1 MRILQVYKDVHPFVR
16 GGIER
21 YIHDLSRYLSTRGHE
36 VDVLVAGGGVSEE
49 VSGFKVIKYPCLCR
63 ILSNPISPRL
73 LRILKTIP
81 ADVLHFH
88 LPLPSAVAAW
98 MLSGRDTPYLVTY
111 HSDIVR
117 QALFLPVYGPLLR
130 RFLKG
135 AFRVI
140 ATSPVY
146 RETSKYLSVLENTEV
161 IPIGSDL
168 SVFRP
173 PDKSEMGDYVLFVGR
188 FRKYKGIEVLL
199 DAWNEFPERRLLM
212 VGGGPLENDVRRRIQ
227 KENLNIQIINNP
239 SDQELVELYQQARCL
254 VLPSTLRS
262 EAFGMVQTEA
272 MACGIPVISTALPTG
287 VPWVNASGV
296 SGLVIPPG
304 DSAALADAVRKLD
317 DPLLRS
323 KLAEGALERAERCFN
338 APELFARVESLL
350 EGSSRCG
357 NQQKRE

>member
-1 MRILQVYKDVHPFVR
+1 MRIVQVYKDIHPFVR

-21 YIHDLSRYLSTRGHE
+21 YIHDLSRYLSSQGHD
-36 VDVLVAGGGVSEE
+36 VDVLVADGYGASEQ
-49 VSGFKVIKYPCLCR
+49 VSGFNVKTYPSICR

-73 LRILKTIP
+73 YSVLKKTP

-98 MLSGRDTPYLVTY
+98 MLSRRDTPYIVTY

-117 QALFLPVYGPLLR
+117 QAFLLPLYGPLLR

-140 ATSPVY
+140 ATSDTY
-146 RETSKYLSVLENTEV
+146 RDTSEYLSVLENTEV

-168 SVFRP
+168 HVFKPLDRAHM
-173 PDKSEMGDYVLFVGR
+173 EDYVLFVGR

-199 DAWNEFPERRLLM
+199 DAWHEFPDRKLLM
-212 VGGGPLENDVRRRIQ
+212 VGGGPLARRVRKRIR
-227 KENLNIQIINNP
+227 KEKLNVTIVSDP
-239 SDQELVELYQQARCL
+239 SDKELVELYQKARCL

-272 MACGIPVISTALPTG
+272 MACGIPVISTALSTG
-287 VPWVNASGV
+287 VPWVNASGI

-304 DSAALADAVRKLD
+304 DSAALAEALQQLD
-317 DPLLRS
+317 DPDLHS
-323 KLAEGALERAERCFN
+323 FLAEGALRRAKRCFN
-338 APELFARVESLL
+338 AIRLFEQVESLL
-350 EGSSRCG
+350 EEAVDARI
-357 NQQKRE
+357 N

>member
-1 MRILQVYKDVHPFVR
+1 MKILQVYKDIHPFVR

-21 YIHDLSRYLSTRGHE
+21 YIHDLSMYLSGRGHE
-36 VDVLVAGGGVSEE
+36 VDVLVAGTKDSPLE
-49 VSGFKVIKYPCLCR
+49 VSGLNVIKYPCICR

-73 LRILKTIP
+73 SHILKTVP

-88 LPLPSAVAAW
+88 LPLPSAVTAW
-98 MLSGRDTPYLVTY
+98 LMSRRDTPYVVTY

-117 QALFLPVYGPLLR
+117 QAFLLPLYGPVLR
-130 RFLKG
+130 KFLKG

-140 ATSPVY
+140 ATSPIY
-146 RETSKYLSVLENTEV
+146 RDTSKYLSKLENIEV

-168 SVFRP
+168 DLFKP
-173 PDKSEMGDYVLFVGR
+173 SETAKKGDYVLFVGR
-188 FRKYKGIEVLL
+188 FRMYKGIKVLL
-199 DAWNEFPERRLLM
+199 DAWKEFPEKRLIM
-212 VGGGPLENDVRRRIQ
+212 VGGGPLENQVRRRILE
-227 KENLNIQIINNP
+227 ENLNIEIVSNP

-287 VPWVNASGV
+287 VPWVNASGI

-304 DSAALADAVRKLD
+304 DPGALAAAVRKLD
-317 DPLLRS
+317 DPHLHSLL
-323 KLAEGALERAERCFN
+323 AAGALERAEHCFN
-338 APELFARVESLL
+338 AVHLFIRVESLL
-350 EGSSRCG
+350 KEAAFAKI
-357 NQQKRE
+357 N

>member
-1 MRILQVYKDVHPFVR
+1 MRILQVYKDIHPFVR

-21 YIHDLSRYLSTRGHE
+21 YIHDLSSYLSSAGHE
-36 VDVLVAGGGVSEE
+36 VDVLVAGSEDSSEE
-49 VSGFKVIKYPCLCR
+49 VLGFNVIKYPCLCR
-63 ILSNPISPRL
+63 ILSNPISPNL
-73 LRILKTIP
+73 HRILKTIP

-88 LPLPSAVAAW
+88 LPLPSVVAAW
-98 MLSGRDTPYLVTY
+98 LLSDRDTPYVVTY

-117 QALFLPVYGPLLR
+117 QAIFLPIYGPFLR

-140 ATSPVY
+140 ATSQTY

-168 SVFRP
+168 DVFRP
-173 PDKSEMGDYVLFVGR
+173 PETVEKGDYVLFVGR

-199 DAWNEFPERRLLM
+199 DAWNEFPERRLVM
-212 VGGGPLENDVRRRIQ
+212 VGGGPMENEVRRRIQ
-227 KENLNIQIINNP
+227 KENLNIIIVSNP
-239 SDQELVELYQQARCL
+239 SDQELVDFYQQAGCL

-272 MACGIPVISTALPTG
+272 MACGIPVISTALSTG

-296 SGLVIPPG
+296 SGLVVPPG
-304 DSAALADAVRKLD
+304 DCSALASAVRKLD

-323 KLAEGALERAERCFN
+323 KLAAGALERAERCFN
-338 APELFARVESLL
+338 AAELFAQVESILQGAVDV
-350 EGSSRCG
+350 EI
-357 NQQKRE
+357 N

>member
-21 YIHDLSRYLSTRGHE
+21 YIHDLSRYLSGRGHD
-36 VDVLVAGGGVSEE
+36 VDVLVAGGRGSSRF
-49 VSGFKVIKYPCLCR
+49 VSGFNIIEYPCICR
-63 ILSNPISPRL
+63 ILSNPVSPHL
-73 LRILKTIP
+73 SRILKTIP

-88 LPLPSAVAAW
+88 LPLPSAVTAW
-98 MLSGRDTPYLVTY
+98 LLSRRDTPYVVTY

-117 QALFLPVYGPLLR
+117 QAFLLPLYGPILR
-130 RFLKG
+130 KFLKG

-146 RETSKYLSVLENTEV
+146 RDTSDYLSSLENTEV

-168 SVFRP
+168 DVFKP
-173 PDKSEMGDYVLFVGR
+173 PDAVRKGDYVLFVGR
-188 FRKYKGIEVLL
+188 FRMYKGIEVLL
-199 DAWNEFPERRLLM
+199 DAWKEFPRRRLVM
-212 VGGGPLENDVRRRIQ
+212 VGGGPLEREVRSRILVDD
-227 KENLNIQIINNP
+227 LNIEIV
-239 SDQELVELYQQARCL
+239 SDPDDAQLVELYQQARCL

-272 MACGIPVISTALPTG
+272 MACGIPVISTALQTG

-304 DSAALADAVRKLD
+304 DPCSLAAAVRELD
-317 DPLLRS
+317 DPHLHSELSAGAIDRV
-323 KLAEGALERAERCFN
+323 KHHFNALE
-338 APELFARVESLL
+338 LFSKVESLL
-350 EGSSRCG
+350 EKAANADIS
-357 NQQKRE
+357 

>member
-1 MRILQVYKDVHPFVR
+1 MRVLQVYKDIHPFVR

-21 YIHDLSRYLSTRGHE
+21 YIHDLSKYLSSRGHE
-36 VDVLVAGGGVSEE
+36 IDVLVAGDVNAAEKI
-49 VSGFKVIKYPCLCR
+49 SGFNIVKYPCICR

-73 LRILKTIP
+73 SGILKNYP
-81 ADVLHFH
+81 ADVVHFH

-98 MLSGRDTPYLVTY
+98 MLSGRNTPYIVTY

-117 QALFLPVYGPLLR
+117 QAIFLPLYGPILK
-130 RFLKG
+130 RFLRG
-135 AFRVI
+135 AYKVL
-140 ATSPVY
+140 ATSDTY
-146 RETSKYLSVLENTEV
+146 RDTSEYLSALDNVEV

-173 PDKSEMGDYVLFVGR
+173 LDSPKKDDYTLFVGR

-199 DAWNEFPERRLLM
+199 DAWKEFPQRRLLM
-212 VGGGPLENDVRRRIQ
+212 VGGGPLENEVRRRIRN
-227 KENLNIQIINNP
+227 ENLNITIVSNP
-239 SDQELVELYQQARCL
+239 SDQELVEYYQHARCL

-287 VPWVNASGV
+287 VPWVNATGV

-304 DSAALADAVRKLD
+304 DSSALADAVQKLD
-317 DPLLRS
+317 DPRLHS
-323 KLAEGALERAERCFN
+323 QLAEGALKRAKRCFN
-338 APELFARVESLL
+338 AVHLFAQIESIL
-350 EGSSRCG
+350 EDVVNADIG
-357 NQQKRE
+357 

>member
-1 MRILQVYKDVHPFVR
+1 MRILQVYKDIHPFVR

-21 YIHDLSRYLSTRGHE
+21 YIHDLSKYLSSEGHE
-36 VDVLVAGGGVSEE
+36 VDVLVAGGSDAQEQ
-49 VSGFKVIKYPCLCR
+49 VSGFNVMIYPCICR
-63 ILSNPISPRL
+63 ILSNPISLRL
-73 LRILKTIP
+73 HRILKNTP

-98 MLSGRDTPYLVTY
+98 MLSGRDTPYIVTY

-117 QALFLPVYGPLLR
+117 QAFFLPLYGPLLR

-140 ATSPVY
+140 ATSDTY
-146 RETSKYLSVLENTEV
+146 RDTSKYLSVLENTTV

-168 SVFRP
+168 HVFKP
-173 PDKSEMGDYVLFVGR
+173 PDRTVKEDYVLFVGR

-199 DAWNEFPERRLLM
+199 DAWNEFPRRRLLM
-212 VGGGPLENDVRRRIQ
+212 VGGGPLESRVRMRIR
-227 KENLNIQIINNP
+227 KEKLNVTIVSDP
-239 SDQELVELYQQARCL
+239 SDLELVELYQQARCL

-272 MACGIPVISTALPTG
+272 MACGIPVISTALSTG

-296 SGLVIPPG
+296 SGLVIPPA
-304 DSAALADAVRKLD
+304 DAAALAGALMKLD
-317 DPLLRS
+317 DPDLHS
-323 KLAEGALERAERCFN
+323 ILAEGALKRAKRCFN
-338 APELFARVESLL
+338 AARFFEQVESLL
-350 EGSSRCG
+350 GEAGDAQG
-357 NQQKRE
+357 N

>member
-1 MRILQVYKDVHPFVR
+1 MRILQVYKDIHPFVR

-21 YIHDLSRYLSTRGHE
+21 YIHDLSSHLSGMGHE
-36 VDVLVAGGGVSEE
+36 VTVLVAGSGGSSEK
-49 VSGFKVIKYPCLCR
+49 VSGFNVIEYPCMCR

-73 LRILKTIP
+73 CRILKTIP
-81 ADVLHFH
+81 ADILHFH

-98 MLSGRDTPYLVTY
+98 MLSRRDTPYVVTY

-117 QALFLPVYGPLLR
+117 QAFLLPLYGPLLR
-130 RFLKG
+130 KFLKG

-146 RETSKYLSVLENTEV
+146 RETSIYLSDLENIDV

-168 SVFRP
+168 DVFRP
-173 PDKSEMGDYVLFVGR
+173 PDTVQKGEYVLFVGR
-188 FRKYKGIEVLL
+188 FRMYKGIEVLL

-212 VGGGPLENDVRRRIQ
+212 VGGGPLENKVRRRILE
-227 KENLNIQIINNP
+227 ENLNIEVVSNP
-239 SDQELVELYQQARCL
+239 SDQELIELYQQASCL

-287 VPWVNASGV
+287 VPWVNADSV

-304 DSAALADAVRKLD
+304 DPAALAAAVRELD
-317 DPLLRS
+317 DPHLHS
-323 KLAEGALERAERCFN
+323 FLAAGALERVERSFN
-338 APELFARVESLL
+338 AAKLFTRVESLL
-350 EGSSRCG
+350 EEAA
-357 NQQKRE
+357 NAKTT